1 MRECRR
7 ILLSRVWL
15 GVLVLLLVCHG
26 GLFLRTQSE
35 RAGGSLRA
43 YAEETERWG
52 NILSALPPE
61 TGAALLEGS
70 LQSVESWNAAWEYN
84 YSDTMDDSWAESF
97 REEYP
102 DFDDKVRAIRLG
114 ARVENGQAEASALR
128 AWQER
133 LSYQSCYADDISDV
147 AEQAQRIRANPLFAR
162 SGSFDFRNAERTEAD
177 YTAVADVPLTLATD
191 DAVNAYLND
200 NSALIF
206 SLCLMIVT
214 VVLIL
219 EPRRLGMEQVER
231 SAANGQS
238 VLTLWRLGTVALSA
252 LIAAIAMQGS
262 SLLLGVIAY
271 RQPLDLSV
279 SIQSFAFFCHWTAK
293 TTLGGFLLWHLLLR
307 WAGLALAGLLF
318 WLLLA
323 RIRSLPVGLVT
334 CGGILLLEYHWFSSY
349 GVNDAG
355 YPLASYNLF
364 HLLSPEAMAGRYL
377 NYNLFGHP
385 VRERTLMAVVLALL
399 LLLAALA
406 LLATAHWARGARKL
420 SFLTKLIQR
429 IGETLRARRHPRSLW
444 LYEARKA
451 LVYCGGAVLLC
462 AAATFVWTR
471 PVPVNYQGREEALL
485 TQFVQLYAGD
495 LSEATYDEICEKRVQ
510 ADEEYKKA
518 ANSGDSL
525 TLEYLATRSS
535 ALEQLQER
543 YHDLLTRQAAGE
555 RSLKLVDEQPLERIY
570 GYAGQSFRLSCACAM
585 LLGLCLTMPGFF
597 SIEQRNGMNLT
608 LLSASRG
615 RNTLWRSKAAVSL
628 GCTVFL
634 WLAWTARELWLLH
647 SIGIRWGSLAAAGAS
662 IGYWDAGLNALPLWL
677 DLALFYLLRLAGLLG
692 AWGGM
697 LWLSTCFPAL
707 FSAGG
712 IGAAVL
718 LLPALLSLTGAD
730 WLQSLSWAA
739 ALAEDGLSFRWSK
752 ILWQA
757 IWLATCSIGAVWSEK
772 RWRRERA

>member
-1 MRECRR
+1 MREGRR

-15 GVLVLLLVCHG
+15 GVLALLLVCHA

-35 RAGGSLRA
+35 RVGGSLSA
-43 YAEETERWG
+43 YAEETRHWG
-52 NILSALPPE
+52 GILSALPTE
-61 TGAALLEGS
+61 TGAALLDKS

-84 YSDTMDDSWAESF
+84 YNDVIDDSWAESF

-114 ARVENGQAEASALR
+114 AEVENGREEANALI

-133 LSYQSCYADDISDV
+133 LTYQSGYADDIASV
-147 AEQAQRIRANPLFAR
+147 AAQAQHIRSNPLFAR

-177 YTAVADVPLTLATD
+177 YSSIADVPLTLTAD

-231 SAANGQS
+231 SAANGRS

-252 LIAAIAMQGS
+252 LIAALAMQGS
-262 SLLLGVIAY
+262 SLLLGVAAY

-279 SIQSFAFFCHWTAK
+279 SIQSFAFFRHWTAK
-293 TTLGGFLLWHLLLR
+293 TTLGGFLLWHILFR

-323 RIRSLPVGLVT
+323 RIRSLPVGLVV
-334 CGGILLLEYHWFSSY
+334 CGGVLLLEYHWFSSY

-355 YPLASYNLF
+355 YPLASYNIF
-364 HLLSPEAMAGRYL
+364 HLLAPEALAGRYL
-377 NYNLFGHP
+377 NYSLLGYP
-385 VRERTLMAVVLALL
+385 VRERTLMAVVLG
-399 LLLAALA
+399 LLLALSAGA
-406 LLATAHWARGARKL
+406 LLATAHWARGARRL
-420 SFLTKLIQR
+420 NFLARLIQHV
-429 IGETLRARRHPRSLW
+429 GEKLRSKRRPRPLW

-451 LVYCGGAVLLC
+451 LIYCGGIVLLC
-462 AAATFVWTR
+462 AASAFVWTR

-495 LSEATYDEICEKRVQ
+495 LSTETYDEISEKRVQ
-510 ADEEYKKA
+510 ADAEYKKA
-518 ANSGDSL
+518 ANNDSL
-525 TLEYLATRSS
+525 TLEYMAARSS

-570 GYAGQSFRLSCACAM
+570 GYTGQSFRLSCACAM

-597 SIEQRNGMNLT
+597 SIEHRNGMNLT
-608 LLSASRG
+608 LLSAARG
-615 RNTLWRSKAAVSL
+615 RRTLWHRKAAVAL

-634 WLAWTARELWLLH
+634 WLMWTVRELWLLH
-647 SIGIRWGSLAAAGAS
+647 GIGIRWDSLAAAGSS
-662 IGYWDAGLNALPLWL
+662 IVYWDAGLNALPLWGN
-677 DLALFYLLRLAGLLG
+677 LALFYLLRLVGLLG

-697 LWLSTCFPAL
+697 LWLSTRFPAL
-707 FSAGG
+707 LSAGG

-730 WLQSLSWAA
+730 WLRNLSWAA

-752 ILWQA
+752 LL
-757 IWLATCSIGAVWSEK
+757 WLAVWLAVCGIGTVLSEK

>member
-1 MRECRR
+1 MREGRR

-15 GVLVLLLVCHG
+15 GVLALLLVCHA

-35 RAGGSLRA
+35 RVGGSLSA
-43 YAEETERWG
+43 YAEETRHWG
-52 NILSALPPE
+52 GILSALPTE
-61 TGAALLEGS
+61 TGAALLDKS

-84 YSDTMDDSWAESF
+84 YNDVIDDSWAESF

-114 ARVENGQAEASALR
+114 AEVENGREEANALI

-133 LSYQSCYADDISDV
+133 LTYQSGYADDIASV
-147 AEQAQRIRANPLFAR
+147 AEQAQRIRSNPLFAR
-162 SGSFDFRNAERTEAD
+162 SGSFDYRNAARTEAD
-177 YTAVADVPLTLATD
+177 YSAIADVTLTLAAD

-231 SAANGQS
+231 SAANGRS
-238 VLTLWRLGTVALSA
+238 VLTLCRLGTVALSA
-252 LIAAIAMQGS
+252 LIAALAMQGS
-262 SLLLGVIAY
+262 SLLLGVAAY

-279 SIQSFAFFCHWTAK
+279 SIQSFAFFRHWTAK
-293 TTLGGFLLWHLLLR
+293 TTLGGFLLWHILFR

-323 RIRSLPVGLVT
+323 RIRSLPVGLVV
-334 CGGILLLEYHWFSSY
+334 CGGVLLLEYHWFSSY

-355 YPLASYNLF
+355 YPLASYNIF
-364 HLLSPEAMAGRYL
+364 HLLAPEALAGRYL
-377 NYNLFGHP
+377 NYNLFGYP
-385 VRERTLMAVVLALL
+385 VRERTLMAVVLG
-399 LLLAALA
+399 LLLALSAGA
-406 LLATAHWARGARKL
+406 LLATAHWARGARRL
-420 SFLTKLIQR
+420 NFLARLIQR
-429 IGETLRARRHPRSLW
+429 VGEKLRSKRRPRPLW

-451 LVYCGGAVLLC
+451 LIYCGGIILLC
-462 AAATFVWTR
+462 AAAAFVWTR

-485 TQFVQLYAGD
+485 TQFVQLYVGD
-495 LSEATYDEICEKRVQ
+495 LSTETYDEICEKRVQ
-510 ADEEYKKA
+510 ADAEYKKA
-518 ANSGDSL
+518 ANSDSL
-525 TLEYLATRSS
+525 TLEYMAARSS

-555 RSLKLVDEQPLERIY
+555 RNLKLVDEQPLERIY
-570 GYAGQSFRLSCACAM
+570 GYTGQSFRLSCACAV

-597 SIEQRNGMNLT
+597 SIEHRNGMNLT
-608 LLSASRG
+608 LLSAARG
-615 RNTLWRSKAAVSL
+615 RKTLWHKKAAVAL

-634 WLAWTARELWLLH
+634 WLMWTVRELWLLH
-647 SIGIRWGSLAAAGAS
+647 GIGIRWDSLAAAGSS

-677 DLALFYLLRLAGLLG
+677 DLVLFYLLRLAALLG

-697 LWLSTCFPAL
+697 LWLSAHLPAL
-707 FSAGG
+707 LSAGG

-718 LLPALLSLTGAD
+718 LLPALLSLTGAA
-730 WLQSLSWAA
+730 WLEKLSWAS
-739 ALAEDGLSFRWSK
+739 ALAGDGLAFRWSK
-752 ILWQA
+752 LLWLVL
-757 IWLATCSIGAVWSEK
+757 WLCVGTAGAVLSEK

>member
-1 MRECRR
+1 MKEGRR

-15 GVLVLLLVCHG
+15 GVLALLLVCHA

-35 RAGGSLRA
+35 RVGGSLSA
-43 YAEETERWG
+43 YAEETRHWG
-52 NILSALPPE
+52 GILSALPPE
-61 TGAALLEGS
+61 TGAALLDKS

-84 YSDTMDDSWAESF
+84 YNDVIDDSWAESF

-114 ARVENGQAEASALR
+114 AEVENGREEANALI

-133 LSYQSCYADDISDV
+133 LTYQSGYADDIASV
-147 AEQAQRIRANPLFAR
+147 AAQAQRICSNPLFAR
-162 SGSFDFRNAERTEAD
+162 SGSFDFRNAERTEED
-177 YTAVADVPLTLATD
+177 YSSIADVPLTLTAD

-231 SAANGQS
+231 SAANGRS

-252 LIAAIAMQGS
+252 LIAALAMQGS
-262 SLLLGVIAY
+262 SLLLGVAAY

-279 SIQSFAFFCHWTAK
+279 PIQSFAFFRHWTAR
-293 TTLGGFLLWHLLLR
+293 TTLGGFLLWHILFR

-323 RIRSLPVGLVT
+323 RIRSLPVGLVV
-334 CGGILLLEYHWFSSY
+334 CGGVLLLEYHWFSSY

-355 YPLASYNLF
+355 YPLASYNIF
-364 HLLSPEAMAGRYL
+364 HLLAPEALAGRYL
-377 NYNLFGHP
+377 NYNLFGYP
-385 VRERTLMAVVLALL
+385 VRERTLMAVVLG
-399 LLLAALA
+399 LLLALSAGA
-406 LLATAHWARGARKL
+406 LLATAHWARGARRL
-420 SFLTKLIQR
+420 NFLARLIQR
-429 IGETLRARRHPRSLW
+429 VGEKLRSKRRPRPLW

-451 LVYCGGAVLLC
+451 LIYCGGIILLC
-462 AAATFVWTR
+462 AAAAFVWTR

-495 LSEATYDEICEKRVQ
+495 LSTETYDEISEKRVQ
-510 ADEEYKKA
+510 ADAEYKKA
-518 ANSGDSL
+518 ANSDSL
-525 TLEYLATRSS
+525 TLEYMAARSS

-555 RSLKLVDEQPLERIY
+555 RNLKLVDEQPLERIY
-570 GYAGQSFRLSCACAM
+570 GYTGQSFRLSCACAV

-608 LLSASRG
+608 LLSAARG
-615 RNTLWRSKAAVSL
+615 RRTLWHKKAAVAL

-634 WLAWTARELWLLH
+634 WLMWTARELWLLH
-647 SIGIRWGSLAAAGAS
+647 GIGIRWDSLAAAGSS

-677 DLALFYLLRLAGLLG
+677 DLVLFYLLRLAGLLG

-697 LWLSTCFPAL
+697 LWLSAHLPAL
-707 FSAGG
+707 LSAGG

-718 LLPALLSLTGAD
+718 LLPALLSLTGAA
-730 WLQSLSWAA
+730 WLEKLSWAS
-739 ALAEDGLSFRWSK
+739 ALAGDGLSFRWSK
-752 ILWQA
+752 LLWLVL
-757 IWLATCSIGAVWSEK
+757 WLCVGTAGAVLSEK

>member
-1 MRECRR
+1 MKEGRR

-15 GVLVLLLVCHG
+15 GVLALLLVCHA

-35 RAGGSLRA
+35 RVGGSLSA
-43 YAEETERWG
+43 YAEETRHWG
-52 NILSALPPE
+52 GILSALPTE
-61 TGAALLEGS
+61 TGAALLDKS

-84 YSDTMDDSWAESF
+84 YNDVIDDSWAESF

-114 ARVENGQAEASALR
+114 AEVENGREEANALT

-133 LSYQSCYADDISDV
+133 LTYQSGYADDIASV
-147 AEQAQRIRANPLFAR
+147 AAQAQRIRSNPLFAR
-162 SGSFDFRNAERTEAD
+162 SGSFDFRNAERTEED
-177 YTAVADVPLTLATD
+177 YTAVADVPLTLAAD

-231 SAANGQS
+231 SAANGRS
-238 VLTLWRLGTVALSA
+238 VLTLWRLGTVALGA
-252 LIAAIAMQGS
+252 LIAALTMQGS
-262 SLLLGVIAY
+262 SLLLGVAAY

-279 SIQSFAFFCHWTAK
+279 SIQSFAFFRHWTAK
-293 TTLGGFLLWHLLLR
+293 TTLGGFLLWHILFR

-318 WLLLA
+318 WLLLT
-323 RIRSLPVGLVT
+323 RIRSLPVGLVV
-334 CGGILLLEYHWFSSY
+334 CGGVLLLEYHWFSSY

-355 YPLASYNLF
+355 YPLASYNIF
-364 HLLSPEAMAGRYL
+364 HLLAPEALAGRYL
-377 NYNLFGHP
+377 NYNLFGYP
-385 VRERTLMAVVLALL
+385 VRERTLMAVVLG
-399 LLLAALA
+399 LLLALSAGA
-406 LLATAHWARGARKL
+406 LLATAHWARGARRL
-420 SFLTKLIQR
+420 NFLARLIQR
-429 IGETLRARRHPRSLW
+429 VGEKLRSKRRPRSLW

-451 LVYCGGAVLLC
+451 LIYCGGIILLC
-462 AAATFVWTR
+462 AAAAFVWTR

-495 LSEATYDEICEKRVQ
+495 LSTETYDEICEKRVQ
-510 ADEEYKKA
+510 ADAEYKKA
-518 ANSGDSL
+518 ANNDSL
-525 TLEYLATRSS
+525 TLEYMAARSS

-543 YHDLLTRQAAGE
+543 YHDLLTRQTTGE

-570 GYAGQSFRLSCACAM
+570 GYTGQSFRLSCACAM

-608 LLSASRG
+608 LLSAARG
-615 RNTLWRSKAAVSL
+615 RNALWRSKAAVSL
-628 GCTVFL
+628 GCAVFA
-634 WLAWTARELWLLH
+634 WLVWTARELWLLH
-647 SIGIRWGSLAAAGAS
+647 TIGIQWSGLSAAGAS
-662 IGYWDAGLNALPLWL
+662 IGYWDAGLNALPLWGN
-677 DLALFYLLRLAGLLG
+677 LALFYLLRLVGLLG

-697 LWLSTCFPAL
+697 LWLSTRFPAL
-707 FSAGG
+707 LSAGG

-730 WLQSLSWAA
+730 WLRNLSWAA

-752 ILWQA
+752 LL
-757 IWLATCSIGAVWSEK
+757 WLAVWLAVCGIGTVLSEK

>member
-1 MRECRR
+1 MREGRR

-15 GVLVLLLVCHG
+15 GVLALLLLCHA

-35 RAGGSLRA
+35 RVGGSLSA
-43 YAEETERWG
+43 YAEETRHWG
-52 NILSALPPE
+52 GILSALPTE
-61 TGAALLEGS
+61 TGAALLDKS

-84 YSDTMDDSWAESF
+84 YNDVIDDSWAESF

-102 DFDDKVRAIRLG
+102 DFDDKVRAIQLG
-114 ARVENGQAEASALR
+114 AEVENGREEANALI

-133 LSYQSCYADDISDV
+133 LTYQSGYADDIASV
-147 AEQAQRIRANPLFAR
+147 AAQAQRIRSNPLFAR

-177 YTAVADVPLTLATD
+177 YSSIADVPLTLTAD

-231 SAANGQS
+231 SAANGRS

-252 LIAAIAMQGS
+252 LIAALAMQGS
-262 SLLLGVIAY
+262 SLLLGVAAY

-279 SIQSFAFFCHWTAK
+279 SIQSFAFFRHWTAK
-293 TTLGGFLLWHLLLR
+293 TTLGGFLLWHILFR

-323 RIRSLPVGLVT
+323 RIRSLPVGLVV
-334 CGGILLLEYHWFSSY
+334 CGGVLLLEYHWFSSY

-355 YPLASYNLF
+355 YPLASYNIF
-364 HLLSPEAMAGRYL
+364 HLLAPEALAGRYL
-377 NYNLFGHP
+377 NYNFFGYP
-385 VRERTLMAVVLALL
+385 VRERTLMAVVLG
-399 LLLAALA
+399 LLLALSAGA
-406 LLATAHWARGARKL
+406 LLATAHWARGARRL
-420 SFLTKLIQR
+420 NFLARLIQR
-429 IGETLRARRHPRSLW
+429 VGEKLRSKRRPRPLW

-451 LVYCGGAVLLC
+451 LIYCGGIVLLC
-462 AAATFVWTR
+462 AASAFVWTR

-495 LSEATYDEICEKRVQ
+495 LSTETYDEISEKRVQ
-510 ADEEYKKA
+510 ADAEYKKA
-518 ANSGDSL
+518 ANSDSL
-525 TLEYLATRSS
+525 TLEYMAARSS

-555 RSLKLVDEQPLERIY
+555 RNLKLVDEQPLERIY
-570 GYAGQSFRLSCACAM
+570 GYTGQSFRLSCACAV

-608 LLSASRG
+608 LLSAARG
-615 RNTLWRSKAAVSL
+615 RRTLWHKKAAVAL

-634 WLAWTARELWLLH
+634 WLMWTARELWLLH
-647 SIGIRWGSLAAAGAS
+647 GIGIRWDSLAAAGSS

-677 DLALFYLLRLAGLLG
+677 DLVLFYLLRLAGLLG
-692 AWGGM
+692 AWGGI
-697 LWLSTCFPAL
+697 LWLSAHLPAL
-707 FSAGG
+707 LSAGG

-718 LLPALLSLTGAD
+718 LLPALLSLTGAA
-730 WLQSLSWAA
+730 WLEKLSWAS
-739 ALAEDGLSFRWSK
+739 ALAGDGLSFRWSK
-752 ILWQA
+752 L
-757 IWLATCSIGAVWSEK
+757 IWLVLWLAAGAAGAVLSEK

>member
-15 GVLVLLLVCHG
+15 GVLVLLLVCHA
-26 GLFLRTQSE
+26 GLFLRTQSDH
-35 RAGGSLRA
+35 AGGSLRA

-52 NILSALPPE
+52 KTLSALPTE
-61 TGAALLEGS
+61 TGAALLDKS

-84 YSDTMDDSWAESF
+84 YNDVIDDSWAESF

-114 ARVENGQAEASALR
+114 AEVENGREEANALI

-133 LSYQSCYADDISDV
+133 LTYQSGYADDIASV
-147 AEQAQRIRANPLFAR
+147 AAQAQRIRSNPLFAR

-177 YTAVADVPLTLATD
+177 YTAVADVPLTLAAD

-231 SAANGQS
+231 SAANGRS

-252 LIAAIAMQGS
+252 LIAALAMQGS
-262 SLLLGVIAY
+262 SLLLGVAAY

-279 SIQSFAFFCHWTAK
+279 SIQSFAFFRHWTAK
-293 TTLGGFLLWHLLLR
+293 TTLGGFLLWHILFR

-323 RIRSLPVGLVT
+323 RIRSLPVGLVV
-334 CGGILLLEYHWFSSY
+334 CGGVLLLEYHWFSSY

-355 YPLASYNLF
+355 YPLASYNIF
-364 HLLSPEAMAGRYL
+364 HLLAPEALAGRYL
-377 NYNLFGHP
+377 NYSLFGYP
-385 VRERTLMAVVLALL
+385 VRERTLMAVVLG
-399 LLLAALA
+399 LLLALSAGA
-406 LLATAHWARGARKL
+406 LLATAHWARGARRL
-420 SFLTKLIQR
+420 NFLARLIQR
-429 IGETLRARRHPRSLW
+429 VGEKLRSKRRPRPLW

-451 LVYCGGAVLLC
+451 LIYCGGIVLLC
-462 AAATFVWTR
+462 AASAFVWTR

-495 LSEATYDEICEKRVQ
+495 LSTETYDEISEKRVQ
-510 ADEEYKKA
+510 ADAEYKKA
-518 ANSGDSL
+518 ANSDSL
-525 TLEYLATRSS
+525 TLEYMAARSS

-570 GYAGQSFRLSCACAM
+570 GYTGQSFRLSCACAV

-597 SIEQRNGMNLT
+597 SIEHRNGMNLT
-608 LLSASRG
+608 LLSAARG
-615 RNTLWRSKAAVSL
+615 RKTLWHKKAAVAL

-634 WLAWTARELWLLH
+634 WLMWTVRELWLLH
-647 SIGIRWGSLAAAGAS
+647 GIGIRWDSLAAAGSS
-662 IGYWDAGLNALPLWL
+662 IGYWDAGMNALSLWL
-677 DLALFYLLRLAGLLG
+677 DLVLFYLLRLAGLLG

-697 LWLSTCFPAL
+697 LWLSAHLPAL
-707 FSAGG
+707 LSAGG

-718 LLPALLSLTGAD
+718 LLPALLSLTGAA
-730 WLQSLSWAA
+730 WLEKLSWAS
-739 ALAEDGLSFRWSK
+739 ALAGDGLSFRWSK
-752 ILWQA
+752 LLWLVL
-757 IWLATCSIGAVWSEK
+757 WLCVGTAGAVLSEK
-772 RWRRERA
+772 RWMRERA